1 MDHGLQCRE
10 AINNFSGPAELWLP
24 PLPTQR
30 EYGWELGAKGLGSG
44 TPPPASPPPY
54 LCAILH
60 SASGQP
66 FQRVTHILSHFRVSL
81 ALLE

>member
-24 PLPTQR
+24 PLPSQR

-44 TPPPASPPPY
+44 TPPPASPPPR

-66 FQRVTHILSHFRVSL
+66 FQRVMLILSHFRVSL